1 MINFSYTRT
10 INQTLVSGILAIN
23 SLGANAELTS
33 YSSDGV
39 DLVYSSVSNVTW
51 TKDGNL
57 LGSMIANR
65 GFQTVVGEII
75 AASPTIKNIPN
86 GYSSYS
92 NFDDDIA
99 HSVYTVTEQDFSEVD
114 GSSSWWGAMAFAN
127 YLNSIRYGGSN
138 HWQLPTFATN
148 SSASGLN
155 SNDQVSGNE
164 FVELFYHE
172 LNAEPYS
179 NIPNTLIFDNEVT
192 GVYWSGTEL
201 VDPEEPFSIYMAH
214 AFVTIYGLEV
224 STFKNYASYAWVVT
238 PGQISA
244 VPEPQGAAMLLA
256 GLGWIGLFSLSRKKN
271 K

>member
-1 MINFSYTRT
+1 MLLKLKTRSRIYVAASLFLASFS
-10 INQTLVSGILAIN
+10 AK
-23 SLGANAELTS
+23 AELSS
-33 YSSDGV
+33 YNLNGV

-86 GYSSYS
+86 GYGSYS

-99 HSVYTVTEQDFSEVD
+99 RSVYIVTEQDFSEVD

-127 YLNSIRYGGSN
+127 YLNSIRYGGSH
-138 HWQLPTFATN
+138 HWQLPTLATN
-148 SSASGLN
+148 SSASGLG
-155 SNDQVSGNE
+155 SNDQVSGDE

-172 LNAEPYS
+172 LNAELYS
-179 NIPNTLIFDNEVT
+179 NIPNTLMFDNEVT
-192 GVYWSGTEL
+192 GVYWSGTEEI
-201 VDPEEPFSIYMAH
+201 DPEEPFSIYKAH
-214 AFVTIYGLEV
+214 AFLTSYGFQI
-224 STFKNYASYAWVVT
+224 STFKNYANHAWVVT

-244 VPEPQGAAMLLA
+244 VPEPKSLAMLLA
-256 GLGWIGLFSLSRKKN
+256 GLVLLGISMGWN
-271 K
+271 KQSQRA